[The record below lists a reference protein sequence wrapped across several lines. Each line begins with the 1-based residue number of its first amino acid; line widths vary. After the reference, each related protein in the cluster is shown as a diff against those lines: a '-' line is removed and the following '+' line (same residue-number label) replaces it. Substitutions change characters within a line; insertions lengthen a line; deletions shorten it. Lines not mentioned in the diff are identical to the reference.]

1 MRSSP
6 DGWGA
11 WVVLWAPLGSEA
23 DAFSGLADG
32 ELFPL
37 FHHTNTAA
45 ASRNTMAMMIDFLGF
60 MGVGLD
66 C

>member
-1 MRSSP
+1 M
-6 DGWGA
+6 
-11 WVVLWAPLGSEA
+11 
-23 DAFSGLADG
+23 ADG

-45 ASRNTMAMMIDFLGF
+45 VSRIRMAMMIDFLGF
-60 MGVGLD
+60 MGGWFGLLENGLQGLEGVAQAGAVF

>member
-1 MRSSP
+1 MRSAA

-45 ASRNTMAMMIDFLGF
+45 NRITMVMMIDFLGF
-60 MGVGLD
+60 MGGGLD